1 MKKIV
6 VFIASLLALF
16 FTAKAQSAV
25 SDDPDDTYAKELL
38 KPGASAPDFTIGTP
52 DGKSVRLSD
61 FKGKYVVLDFWATWC
76 PDCRADVPH
85 LKEIHKAYASDSV
98 AFLSVSFDTDKDKW
112 TSYIRDNGMDW
123 AHGSELK
130 KWKETTVSS
139 LYYVKWIPSI
149 YLIGPDGKVIL
160 GTVVLDKVEA
170 ALKGL

>member
-6 VFIASLLALF
+6 AIIASLLALF

-25 SDDPDDTYAKELL
+25 SDDPDDTYATELL

-76 PDCRADVPH
+76 PDCRADVPR

-112 TSYIRDNGMDW
+112 TSYIRDNEMDW

-160 GTVVLDKVEA
+160 GTVVLDKIEA
-170 ALKGL
+170 ELKGL

>member
-6 VFIASLLALF
+6 AIIASLLALF
-16 FTAKAQSAV
+16 FTAKAQSGV
-25 SDDPDDTYAKELL
+25 SYDPDDTYAKELL

-160 GTVVLDKVEA
+160 GTVVLDKIEA

>member
-6 VFIASLLALF
+6 AIIASLLALF

-25 SDDPDDTYAKELL
+25 SDDPDNTYATELL
-38 KPGASAPDFTIGTP
+38 KPGVTAPDFTIGTP

-85 LKEIHKAYASDSV
+85 LKEIHKAYASDKV

-139 LYYVKWIPSI
+139 LYCVKWIPSI

-160 GTVVLDKVEA
+160 GTVVLDKIEA

>member
-6 VFIASLLALF
+6 AIIASLLALF

-25 SDDPDDTYAKELL
+25 SDDPDDTYATELL

-76 PDCRADVPH
+76 PDCRADVPR

-112 TSYIRDNGMDW
+112 TSYIRDNEMDW

-139 LYYVKWIPSI
+139 LYRVKWILSI

-160 GTVVLDKVEA
+160 GTVVLDKIEA
-170 ALKGL
+170 ALKRL

>member
-6 VFIASLLALF
+6 AIIASLLALF

-98 AFLSVSFDTDKDKW
+98 AFLSVSFDTDKGKW

-160 GTVVLDKVEA
+160 GTVVLDKIEA

>member
-6 VFIASLLALF
+6 AIIASLLALF

-112 TSYIRDNGMDW
+112 TSYISDNRMNW

>member
-6 VFIASLLALF
+6 AIIASLLALF

-76 PDCRADVPH
+76 PDCRADVPR

-160 GTVVLDKVEA
+160 GTVVLDKIEA

>member
-6 VFIASLLALF
+6 AIIASLLALF
-16 FTAKAQSAV
+16 FTANAQSGV
-25 SDDPDDTYAKELL
+25 SEDPDNTYAKELL

-160 GTVVLDKVEA
+160 GTVVLDKIEA

>member
-6 VFIASLLALF
+6 AIIASLLALF

-38 KPGASAPDFTIGTP
+38 KPGASAPDFTIGAP

-76 PDCRADVPH
+76 PDCRADVPR

-160 GTVVLDKVEA
+160 GTVVLDKIEA

>member
-6 VFIASLLALF
+6 AIIASLLALF

-85 LKEIHKAYASDSV
+85 LKEIHKAYASDKV
-98 AFLSVSFDTDKDKW
+98 AFLSVSFDTDKDKL

-139 LYYVKWIPSI
+139 LYYVKWIPSV

-160 GTVVLDKVEA
+160 GTVVLDKIEA

>member
-1 MKKIV
+1 MKKIAAI
-6 VFIASLLALF
+6 IAFLLALSF
-16 FTAKAQSAV
+16 ASKAQSSV
-25 SDDPDDTYAKELL
+25 YDDPDNTYAKELL
-38 KPGASAPDFTIGTP
+38 TPGTTAPDFTLGTP

-76 PDCRADVPH
+76 PDCRADVPR
-85 LKEIHKAYASDSV
+85 LKEIHKAYASDKV
-98 AFLSVSFDTDKDKW
+98 AFLSISFDTDKDKW
-112 TSYIRDNGMDW
+112 TSYISDNRMNW

-139 LYYVKWIPSI
+139 LYCVKWIPSI

-160 GTVVLDKVEA
+160 GTVVLDKIEA

>member
-6 VFIASLLALF
+6 AILASLLALF

-25 SDDPDDTYAKELL
+25 SYDPDDTYATELL
-38 KPGASAPDFTIGTP
+38 KPGVTAPDFTLGTP
-52 DGKSVRLSD
+52 EGKSVSLSD
-61 FKGKYVVLDFWATWC
+61 FKGKYLVLDFWATWC

-149 YLIGPDGKVIL
+149 YLIGHDGKVIL
-160 GTVVLDKVEA
+160 GTVVLDKIEA

>member
-6 VFIASLLALF
+6 AIIASLLALF

-25 SDDPDDTYAKELL
+25 SDDPDDTYATELL
-38 KPGASAPDFTIGTP
+38 KPGVTAPDFTLGTH

-76 PDCRADVPH
+76 PDCRADVPR

-160 GTVVLDKVEA
+160 GTVVLDKIEA
-170 ALKGL
+170 ALEGL

>member
-6 VFIASLLALF
+6 AIIASLLALF

-38 KPGASAPDFTIGTP
+38 KPEASAPDFTIGTP

-160 GTVVLDKVEA
+160 GTVVLDKIEA